1 VCGLRWLGVLAL
13 LTHFIVY
20 AVDGGL
26 CADEALEVGL
36 DEDLQRGRF
45 LLDGAREE
53 VEALQQRVGRGIAVD
68 LREEQRR
75 REGGRAEQ
83 EAVACASGQP
93 G

>member
-1 VCGLRWLGVLAL
+1 VCRLWWLGVLAL
-13 LTHFIVY
+13 LAHLIVD

-36 DEDLQRGRF
+36 DKNLERGRF

-68 LREEQRR
+68 LRKE
-75 REGGRAEQ
+75 
-83 EAVACASGQP
+83 
-93 G
+93 